1 MLGRLRKLVF
11 NIRHRSSTPH
21 FLESMRR
28 LNRFARLM
36 TIVRRA
42 ATAGEAGLGAYE
54 LEMIPQP

>member
-42 ATAGEAGLGAYE
+42 PPKRPGERLGRFD
-54 LEMIPQP
+54 

>member
-28 LNRFARLM
+28 LNRLARLM
-36 TIVRRA
+36 NNRIFDSRVA
-42 ATAGEAGLGAYE
+42 ESK
-54 LEMIPQP
+54 